1 MADQKV
7 EQGPV
12 EWQVVRSE
20 NALSDAEREAIL
32 ENPVFGTKFT
42 DHQVIVVWEQDKGWH
57 SARVEPYGPILMD
70 PASAVL
76 HYGQE
81 IFEGIKAYRHQ
92 DQSIWT
98 FRPSANAARLQRSAR
113 RMALPELPVDVFVES
128 LKKLIEVDHAW
139 VPQPVNE
146 KTLYIRPF
154 EIAAETFL
162 GVRAA
167 HRAEYRVIASPVGP
181 YFTGG
186 LKPVN
191 IWIALDSA
199 RAGKHGTGEAKT
211 GGNYAASLQAQNEG
225 YEQGCSQVLFLDA
238 ETGTH
243 IEELGGMNLF
253 FVYKDGHV
261 VTPSLDGTILHGITR
276 DSVITLIKDRG
287 IPVEERQVTLNEVRT
302 GLNSGEI
309 VEMFACGT
317 AAVIT
322 PVGMLKSREE
332 QLGSANA
339 EPGELTASLRAELTG
354 IQYGTVEDRH
364 GWMVRLK

>member
-1 MADQKV
+1 
-7 EQGPV
+7 
-12 EWQVVRSE
+12 
-20 NALSDAEREAIL
+20 
-32 ENPVFGTKFT
+32 
-42 DHQVIVVWEQDKGWH
+42 
-57 SARVEPYGPILMD
+57 MD
-70 PASAVL
+70 PSAAVL

-92 DQSIWT
+92 DGSIWT
-98 FRPSANAARLQRSAR
+98 FRPEANAKRLQKSAH
-113 RMALPELPVDVFVES
+113 RMALPELPTEIFIES
-128 LKKLIEVDHAW
+128 LRQLIAVDGAW
-139 VPQPVNE
+139 VPEPVNE

-154 EIAAETFL
+154 EIAAENFL

-186 LKPVN
+186 LKPVS

-211 GGNYAASLQAQNEG
+211 GGNYAASLLAQNEG
-225 YEQGCSQVLFLDA
+225 YENGCSQVMFLDA
-238 ETGTH
+238 ESSTY

-261 VTPSLDGTILHGITR
+261 ATPSLDGTILRGITR
-276 DSVITLIKDRG
+276 DSVVQLIKDRG
-287 IPVEERQVTLNEVRT
+287 LPIEERKITLDEIK
-302 GLNSGEI
+302 SGITSGDI
-309 VEMFACGT
+309 VEVFACGT

-322 PVGMLKSREE
+322 PIGEFKSRE
-332 QLGSANA
+332 GSIGNPSA

-364 GWMVRLK
+364 GWMLKLAD